1 MIQIKQTLTEELNKM
16 KYMLGYQR
24 GVVISEQTDAEW
36 QTKYFCVTQLPGIQ
50 SKKLSD
56 GSTMYEISTT
66 SANGIKTYTQY
77 YNNGMKRIGGAQG
90 VKYSCDDPEFANV
103 KKTSTDKI
111 VGDSPKT
118 QTPGTNIRSRVE
130 ADIKT
135 ENLGL
140 TWAQVK
146 QSFGS
151 TGQASEN
158 QLLWKAWKGGWRPGK
173 PVPDQLQTPTYQ
185 QNNQN
190 AAGVTTSTTT
200 LANASTTVT
209 TTIAATSEFLVG
221 KTEEEIQ
228 QKVEGLKEK
237 VKEARQ
243 QKRMTK
249 RQCKEIANAI
259 DSKSL
264 NPFKIPVADQ
274 EMCDTLRFCISQKAI
289 EDTKF
294 TDWSA
299 CDAFPAKSTTT
310 TTTVSPAVTTTTTT
324 VPVLSNKT
332 AG

>member
-1 MIQIKQTLTEELNKM
+1 MKQIKQTLSEELNKM

-24 GVVISEQTDAEW
+24 GMVISEQDKTL
-36 QTKYFCVTQLPGIQ
+36 TQEQP
-50 SKKLSD
+50 KLS
-56 GSTMYEISTT
+56 
-66 SANGIKTYTQY
+66 
-77 YNNGMKRIGGAQG
+77 
-90 VKYSCDDPEFANV
+90 
-103 KKTSTDKI
+103 
-111 VGDSPKT
+111 
-118 QTPGTNIRSRVE
+118 IRQLVE
-130 ADIKT
+130 KDIAT

-151 TGQASEN
+151 TGQAAEN
-158 QLLWKAWKGGWRPGK
+158 QMLYKAWKGGWRPGK
-173 PVPDQLQTPTYQ
+173 PVPDQFQTPAYK

-190 AAGVTTSTTT
+190 ASGSTTTTTT
-200 LANASTTVT
+200 LANTSTTVT
-209 TTIAATSEFLVG
+209 TTIATTSEFLVG

-237 VKEARQ
+237 VKEARK

-274 EMCDTLRFCISQKAI
+274 EMCDTLRFCISQGAI
-289 EDTKF
+289 EDTKS

-310 TTTVSPAVTTTTTT
+310 TTTASPAVTTTTT
-324 VPVLSNKT
+324 VPVLNRQT